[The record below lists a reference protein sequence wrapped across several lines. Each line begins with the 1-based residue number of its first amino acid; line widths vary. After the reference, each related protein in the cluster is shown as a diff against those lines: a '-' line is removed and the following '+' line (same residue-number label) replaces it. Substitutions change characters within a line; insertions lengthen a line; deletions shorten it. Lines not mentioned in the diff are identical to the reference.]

1 MTDQSRPEAVA
12 SAMRSIEAA
21 FLVDDH
27 GVTVDGATEVWLV
40 RHGDCYDGIT
50 EEDPSLSSQGRDQV
64 RRLSERLSRLHFAGV
79 YSSPLRRALET
90 ARAISEYVQV
100 DERLVEVRTEL
111 ENGHVQPAE
120 APEEVVAR
128 MQEAVDEAVAAHRG
142 GRVLMIGHGVAI
154 LGYLCDVLRV
164 EFGTLRL
171 LPYYTSVNIVRIL
184 GNRRMV
190 GSLADVA
197 HLEVSDG

>member
-1 MTDQSRPEAVA
+1 
-12 SAMRSIEAA
+12 MRSIEAA

-50 EEDPSLSSQGRDQV
+50 EEDPGLSPQGRDQV
-64 RRLSERLSRLHFAGV
+64 RRLSERLSRLHFDGV
-79 YSSPLRRALET
+79 YCSPLRRALET
-90 ARAISEYVQV
+90 ARAMSEDVQV
-100 DERLVEVRTEL
+100 DERLIEVRTEL

-120 APEEVVAR
+120 APEQVVAR
-128 MQEAVDEAVAAHRG
+128 MQEAVDEAVAAHQG

-154 LGYLCDVLRV
+154 LGYLCDVLRM
-164 EFGTLRL
+164 EFGTFRL
-171 LPYYTSVNIVRIL
+171 LPYYTSVNIVRLL